1 MRKEKSQGMLKWS
14 NLIATAATA
23 VLALTALVTVYL
35 TMAAWRVQQETSRP
49 YFILKEPPQV
59 NSGDELSLD
68 LQFSNVGVHP
78 AVNLSSETIV
88 FSEQLTGKPI
98 HHDEQ
103 AIVNEIPKDD
113 LTSLIMI
120 LPGTSEFQQSN
131 LKPHYLVVDLQYA
144 DPILNKS
151 YTQTIYLKWNGIQE
165 GKVQP
170 TVHVLVDEKTKIL
183 QYLKKQGINL
193 EKQA

>member
-1 MRKEKSQGMLKWS
+1 MGKEKSQGVLKWS

-23 VLALTALVTVYL
+23 VLAITALVTVYL

-59 NSGDELSLD
+59 NSGNELSLD

-113 LTSLIMI
+113 LTSLIMN

-165 GKVQP
+165 GKVQS